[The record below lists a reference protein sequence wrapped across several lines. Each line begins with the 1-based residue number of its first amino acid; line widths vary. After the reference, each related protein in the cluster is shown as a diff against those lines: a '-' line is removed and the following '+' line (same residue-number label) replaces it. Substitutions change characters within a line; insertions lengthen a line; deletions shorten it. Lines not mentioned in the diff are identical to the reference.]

1 VVTLLKDLNIQVP
14 NVNER
19 DRVPAEAI
27 QTVVDYIGET
37 FDPECIILFG
47 SYGYGQPKPWSDV
60 DLLVIIETDNPKQ
73 MQMSICL
80 SFKDPFGLDIMV
92 RTPKEIKHRIA
103 LGDFFL
109 REIVDKGKVLYERS
123 FIRSKLGL

>member
-1 VVTLLKDLNIQVP
+1 MLKDLNVHVP

-19 DRVPAEAI
+19 ERVPVEAI
-27 QTVVDYIGET
+27 QTVVDHIAET
-37 FDPECIILFG
+37 FDPERIILFG
-47 SYGYGQPKPWSDV
+47 SYAYGQPKPWSDV
-60 DLLVIIETDNPKQ
+60 DLLIIIETDNPKQ
-73 MQMSICL
+73 MQMDIYL

-109 REIVDKGKVLYERS
+109 REIVDKGNVLYERADS
-123 FIRSKLGL
+123 GMDKKG